1 MPIASFISPGDD
13 NKSQIFAPRNYADLS
28 ELERERIKH
37 KPEIPAILEQNNFK
51 VLNICESIST
61 NAFFITGTFFPL
73 RTSITIIEIKGVPP
87 GTHSS
92 GEFFKSFKVLI

>member
-51 VLNICESIST
+51 VSYPYYLEIDDLDVKLQIEKAYPCYSKCT
-61 NAFFITGTFFPL
+61 NQHRYSEFI
-73 RTSITIIEIKGVPP
+73 
-87 GTHSS
+87 H
-92 GEFFKSFKVLI
+92 